1 MLTVKVAFP
10 PPSRSRPGTLLL
22 DVILGIALFMIFL
35 GALGTT
41 LINGEEAT
49 EASGDRVRGTSIAQQ
64 AIEASQSIR
73 DQDFSLL
80 TVGTHGVRVNST
92 TGKWEFNGSQS
103 SSSGGYL
110 TSVTVDSMSDGSV
123 FVTATTTWTRI
134 PNRPGGVS
142 LSMILSNWQ
151 KSLQIGNWGTFTLT
165 GSYIVTGGGT
175 PLFNDVALSGNFAY
189 VSSETSGGGAGLY
202 ILDVSTPTN
211 PVRVNSSFS
220 LGYAG
225 YAIAIRNSVLYIL
238 TSDANGEIKAYDI
251 STPASPVFLTSYDLP
266 GGGAAKALFIYGS
279 KLYVGATGLSGATN
293 AWLPR
298 TVIIARSQPDLPE
311 WIVPRALASNNHCF
325 DGHGHEQNCSSASS
339 AGSSSSSSSS
349 GPYPNGNDFFVFDI
363 SNPSAI
369 VYKSSLYV
377 QGVNDIAVT
386 GTSAYLASPLDTAEL
401 RVVNVTNPK
410 SVQFATGSVNAAPNG
425 GYNLNDRTLDGLT
438 VATTGTS
445 GLIGTE
451 HGGAIQEL
459 VLFDIKYP
467 GVPMPPP
474 GPWYYYASGSIV
486 KAAGDPSGCY
496 AFIATSWRTQMLQVL
511 KLQDHSLT
519 KLQFYTAPSSA
530 NNGARG
536 MFYDASHDRVYVVNQ
551 NGVFIFQPGPPPSA
565 CP

>member
-1 MLTVKVAFP
+1 MKLLF

-22 DVILGIALFMIFL
+22 DVILGIALFTIFL
-35 GALGTT
+35 AALSRT

-64 AIEASQSIR
+64 AIEAAQSIR
-73 DQDFSLL
+73 DQNFSLL

-110 TSVTVDSMSDGSV
+110 TSVTVDSMSDDSV
-123 FVTATTTWTRI
+123 FVTATTTWSRI
-134 PNRPGGVS
+134 PNRPGSVS
-142 LSMILSNWQ
+142 LSMILSLWQ
-151 KSLQIGNWGTFTLT
+151 KTLQIGNWGTLTLT
-165 GSYIVTGGGT
+165 GSYVVAGGST
-175 PLFNDVALSGNFAY
+175 PLFNDVALSGNYAY
-189 VSSETSGGGAGLY
+189 VSSETSGGGTGLY

-225 YAIAIRNSVLYIL
+225 YAIAIRNSTLYVL

-251 STPASPVFLTSYDLP
+251 STPTSPVFLTSYDLP
-266 GGGAAKALFIYGS
+266 GSGAAKALFIYGS

-293 AWLPR
+293 AMLPHD
-298 TVIIARSQPDLPE
+298 VIIAHSFPRVPE
-311 WIVPRALASNNHCF
+311 WIVTRALAASNHCF
-325 DGHGHEQNCSSASS
+325 DEHGHEKNCPSTSSSSANSASS
-339 AGSSSSSSSS
+339 SAS
-349 GPYPNGNDFFVFDI
+349 GPYPDGNDFFVFDI

-377 QGVNDIAVT
+377 QGVSDIAVT

-401 RVVNVTNPK
+401 RVVNVTNPQ

-425 GYNLNDRTLDGLT
+425 GYNLNDRTLNGLT

-459 VLFDIKYP
+459 VLFDITYP

-486 KAAGDPSGCY
+486 KTAGDPSGCY

-536 MFYDASHDRVYVVNQ
+536 MFYDTDHDRVYVVNQ
-551 NGVFIFQPGPPPSA
+551 NGVFLFRPGPPPSA